1 MCAIDHGTYILKI
14 LRKKRIPL
22 GTSSFENAKSTLY
35 FALHK
40 KVNLK
45 GNEPKYY

>member
-1 MCAIDHGTYILKI
+1 MLFDHDIYILKI
-14 LRKKRIPL
+14 WRKKRILL
-22 GTSSFENAKSTLY
+22 GTSSFEDAKSTLY